1 MTTTRRTTTIEQDN
15 RHPRDLV
22 VWMEAKVE
30 ALARKLAEKAA
41 NAGKPL
47 EPPHA

>member
-1 MTTTRRTTTIEQDN
+1 MTTTRRTATIEQDN

-22 VWMEAKVE
+22 LWMEAKVE
-30 ALARKLAEKAA
+30 ALERKLAEKQARE
-41 NAGKPL
+41 P